1 MVGLGERLQALRCR
15 NGWTQAY
22 VGLKTG
28 VTSVTISAY
37 ELNNRTPEIKTLIK
51 LANLYH
57 VSVDALLGVDKAD
70 TASQTISVEGL
81 SEDNISLVQALVQAL
96 RKG

>member
-51 LANLYH
+51 LAKLYH
-57 VSVDALLGVDKAD
+57 ISVDALLGVDKDMIAEK
-70 TASQTISVEGL
+70 TICVEGL
-81 SEDNISLVQALVQAL
+81 SEENISLIQALVQAL